1 MKTTN
6 LLVKIGIS
14 SAIAAATLV
23 TAPAVASAD
32 PITDFLCG
40 AGSVQFCI
48 LPPPPAFAPPPTF
61 APPPAPQGAPAP
73 QQQGAPAPGPSGFQY
88 KNCDAARDAGAAP
101 VYRDE
106 YGYGPHLDRDDD
118 GIGCE

>member
-1 MKTTN
+1 MKTKN

-14 SAIAAATLV
+14 GVIAAAALV

-32 PITDFLCG
+32 PITDFLCNS
-40 AGSVQFCI
+40 GSAQFCPVL
-48 LPPPPAFAPPPTF
+48 LPPPPAPLA
-61 APPPAPQGAPAP
+61 APAP
-73 QQQGAPAPGPSGFQY
+73 APRQGGTFQY
-88 KNCDAARDAGAAP
+88 ENCDAARDAGADP

-106 YGYGPHLDRDDD
+106 YGYGPHLDRDND

>member
-1 MKTTN
+1 MKTNN

-14 SAIAAATLV
+14 GVIAAAAAV
-23 TAPAVASAD
+23 AAPAVASAD

-40 AGSVQFCI
+40 AGSAQFCI
-48 LPPPPAFAPPPTF
+48 LPPPPAFAPPPAF
-61 APPPAPQGAPAP
+61 VPPPAPQAAPAP
-73 QQQGAPAPGPSGFQY
+73 QQQGAPAPRPGGFQY

-106 YGYGPHLDRDDD
+106 YGYGPHLDRDND

>member
-1 MKTTN
+1 MKTKN

-14 SAIAAATLV
+14 GVIAASAAIA
-23 TAPAVASAD
+23 APAVASAD

-40 AGSVQFCI
+40 AGSAQFCI
-48 LPPPPAFAPPPTF
+48 LPPPPAFAPPP
-61 APPPAPQGAPAP
+61 APQGAPAP
-73 QQQGAPAPGPSGFQY
+73 APQPSGFQY

-106 YGYGPHLDRDDD
+106 YGYGPHLDRDND

>member
-1 MKTTN
+1 MKTKN

-14 SAIAAATLV
+14 GAIAAAALV

-32 PITDFLCG
+32 PITDFLCSS
-40 AGSVQFCI
+40 GSAQFCPVL
-48 LPPPPAFAPPPTF
+48 LPPPPAPLA
-61 APPPAPQGAPAP
+61 APAP
-73 QQQGAPAPGPSGFQY
+73 APRQGGTFQY
-88 KNCDAARDAGAAP
+88 ENCDAARDAGADP

-106 YGYGPHLDRDDD
+106 YGYGPHLDRDND

>member
-1 MKTTN
+1 MKTKN

-14 SAIAAATLV
+14 SVIAAAAV
-23 TAPAVASAD
+23 VAAPAVASAD

-40 AGSVQFCI
+40 AGSAQFCV
-48 LPPPPAFAPPPTF
+48 LPPPPAF

-73 QQQGAPAPGPSGFQY
+73 APQPSGFQY

-106 YGYGPHLDRDDD
+106 YGYGPHLDRDND
-118 GIGCE
+118 GVGCE

>member
-1 MKTTN
+1 MKTKN
-6 LLVKIGIS
+6 LLVKIGVS
-14 SAIAAATLV
+14 GAIAAATLV

-32 PITDFLCG
+32 PITDFLCNS
-40 AGSVQFCI
+40 GSAQFCPV
-48 LPPPPAFAPPPTF
+48 LPVLPSP
-61 APPPAPQGAPAP
+61 APAP
-73 QQQGAPAPGPSGFQY
+73 QIQSAPAPAPRSGGTFEY
-88 KNCDAARDAGAAP
+88 ENCDAARDAGAAP

>member
-1 MKTTN
+1 MKTKN

-14 SAIAAATLV
+14 SVIAAAAV
-23 TAPAVASAD
+23 VAAPVVASAD

-40 AGSVQFCI
+40 AGSAQFCI
-48 LPPPPAFAPPPTF
+48 LPPPSAFAPPP
-61 APPPAPQGAPAP
+61 PPQGAPAP
-73 QQQGAPAPGPSGFQY
+73 QQQGAPAPAPRPSGFQY

-106 YGYGPHLDRDDD
+106 YGYGPHLDRDND

>member
-1 MKTTN
+1 MKTKN

-14 SAIAAATLV
+14 GAIAAAALV

-32 PITDFLCG
+32 PITDFLCSS
-40 AGSVQFCI
+40 GSAQFCPVL
-48 LPPPPAFAPPPTF
+48 LPS
-61 APPPAPQGAPAP
+61 PPAPLSAPAP
-73 QQQGAPAPGPSGFQY
+73 SGGAFQY

-101 VYRDE
+101 VYRGD

>member
-1 MKTTN
+1 MKTKN
-6 LLVKIGIS
+6 LLARIAIGS
-14 SAIAAATLV
+14 SIAAAAMV
-23 TAPAVASAD
+23 TAPALAAAD

-40 AGSVQFCI
+40 AGSAQFCI
-48 LPPPPAFAPPPTF
+48 LPPPPAFAPPP
-61 APPPAPQGAPAP
+61 APQAAPAPAPQPQGAPAP
-73 QQQGAPAPGPSGFQY
+73 APRPSGFQY

-106 YGYGPHLDRDDD
+106 YGYGPHLDRDND